1 MQAKALKLPIRA
13 SNNPRSTCVKATLYE
28 LIDAISD
35 EVQPAEDRL
44 VAEVVI
50 DLFET
55 GKIKFKGNSKY
66 FNL

>member
-13 SNNPRSTCVKATLYE
+13 SNNLRSTSVKTTLYE
-28 LIDAISD
+28 LIDTINE

-66 FNL
+66 FNV